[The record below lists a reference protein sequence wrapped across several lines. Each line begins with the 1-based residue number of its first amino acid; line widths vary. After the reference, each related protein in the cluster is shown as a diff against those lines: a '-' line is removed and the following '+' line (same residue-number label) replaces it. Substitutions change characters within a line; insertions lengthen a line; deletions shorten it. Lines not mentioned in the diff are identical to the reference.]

1 MATTG
6 FKFIEL
12 TIVDSQGIETK
23 QYLNI
28 NPDHII
34 GYYLN
39 SAIGY
44 TVIYT
49 NVPGYP
55 EYRVKD
61 SPEAIV
67 ELANDE

>member
-6 FKFIEL
+6 FKFITL
-12 TIVDSQGIETK
+12 TIVDSQAIVIGD
-23 QYLNI
+23 LNI

-39 SAIGY
+39 EDFGY

-55 EYRVKD
+55 QYRVAET
-61 SPEAIV
+61 PETIV

>member
-6 FKFIEL
+6 FKFITLE
-12 TIVDSQGIETK
+12 IVNSQGTGTK

-39 SAIGY
+39 EVIGY

-49 NVPGYP
+49 SVPGYP
-55 EYRVKD
+55 EYKVKD
-61 SPEAIV
+61 TPEAIV
-67 ELANDE
+67 ELANE

>member
-6 FKFIEL
+6 FKFITL
-12 TIVDSQGIETK
+12 TIVDSQAIEIGD
-23 QYLNI
+23 LNI

-39 SAIGY
+39 EVIGY

-49 NVPGYP
+49 SIPGYP
-55 EYRVKD
+55 EYKVKEA
-61 SPEAIV
+61 PEFIV
-67 ELANDE
+67 ELANAE